1 MIYNQKYITFVQR
14 HQTILV
20 WLALYVIMLLMSMR
34 HQPVL
39 GAFIITF
46 TTIIPMILLCSVM
59 RAWTLP
65 RMLHRHPW
73 RFGVV
78 NLIIMAALVWLSSV
92 TDSAI
97 LYTLLHSDIDIELHP
112 LVRQEIE
119 MGSKGNFFLHT
130 KYTFLLLS
138 TATVTTVVYQLQEQ
152 TKLKQ
157 ESHEQ
162 QVQNE
167 LKYLRQQI
175 NPHFLFNAL
184 NCIYALT
191 MTQDKQAPDS
201 VMKLSQMLRYV
212 LTDCSAERVPLEKEV
227 QYIRNYIDF
236 YRIRMEHEPDLTIDV
251 TIQNPDYPVP
261 PMLMQP
267 IVENCFK
274 HSRIIDNPD
283 AWIHIVIRQTEAGL
297 LFTCDNSKPAEA
309 THSSERT
316 GIGLQNVQQRLN
328 MLFGEGNSSL
338 KIIEDNNHY
347 KTVLHV

>member
-34 HQPVL
+34 HQPVV
-39 GAFIITF
+39 GAFIITI
-46 TTIIPMILLCSVM
+46 TTILPMMLMCSVM

-65 RMLHRHPW
+65 QMLHRHPW
-73 RFGVV
+73 RFGFV
-78 NLIIMAALVWLSSV
+78 NLIIMGLLVWLSSLI
-92 TDSAI
+92 DSAI
-97 LYTLLHSDIDIELHP
+97 LYALLHSDIDIELHP
-112 LVRQEIE
+112 LVREEIE

-138 TATVTTVVYQLQEQ
+138 TATVTTVVYQMQEQ

-175 NPHFLFNAL
+175 NPHFLFNSL
-184 NCIYALT
+184 NCIYALAV
-191 MTQDKQAPDS
+191 TQDPQAPDS

-236 YRIRMEHEPDLTIDV
+236 YRIRMEHKPKLTIDV
-251 TIQNPDYPVP
+251 TIQDRSYPVP
-261 PMLMQP
+261 PMLIQP
-267 IVENCFK
+267 IVENSFK

-283 AWIHIVIRQTEAGL
+283 AWIHIVIRQTDAGL

-328 MLFGEGNSSL
+328 MLFGEENSSL